1 MTKDVLL
8 EILTLS
14 ENKDIPEKDAAFEII
29 GKRMNLN
36 HYKKKYGI
44 PVYAPGKSKHS
55 RGKRKHN
62 INDDYFSV
70 YTLENCYYA
79 GFIAADGNINKRKS
93 TLTISLSLKDKDFLT
108 KFLENIESNYQ
119 VHTGATREIF
129 TYASIGV
136 LSKKICNDLET
147 KFNITPQKSLTLVP
161 PHIEDKALLDAFIT
175 GLLDGDGTI
184 SFVKKKLKGG
194 DYSERM
200 FVSLIGTKEMVE
212 MVKQRFEEIL
222 GHKVSNLHHEKQYS
236 DNTYTIR
243 ISDSNARKIFLH
255 YYGIDVP
262 KLERKWGKEKY
273 EYCVNFKKK
282 LPLCKRKGI
291 NIFNLDG
298 DLLEHFDTLEDASEY
313 TGLSCGRLSD
323 LCKKDDS
330 EHMSN
335 GFMCSRTKEQMNPYN
350 PTNPFSK
357 ALLKKYKGE
366 ENIEDLA

>member
-1 MTKDVLL
+1 MTEETLNK
-8 EILTLS
+8 ILNLS
-14 ENKDIPEKDAAFEII
+14 KEKDIPEKDAAFEVI
-29 GKRMNLN
+29 GKRMSLN
-36 HYKKKYGI
+36 YYKKKYGMQ
-44 PVYAPGKSKHS
+44 VYKPGESKHS
-55 RGKRKHN
+55 WAKREMVV
-62 INDDYFSV
+62 NDDYFSV

-79 GFIAADGNINKRKS
+79 GFIAADGNIDKKRRR
-93 TLTISLSLKDKDFLT
+93 LTICLSGMDKH
-108 KFLENIESNYQ
+108 FLETFVDKIDGNCKIYESIAK
-119 VHTGATREIF
+119 GKF
-129 TYASIGV
+129 TAASIV
-136 LSKKICNDLET
+136 VNSDKMCRDLELN
-147 KFNITPQKSLTLVP
+147 FNITPQKSLTLVP

-194 DYSERM
+194 DYSERL

-222 GHKVSNLHHEKQYS
+222 GHKVSNPHHRKQYTG
-236 DNTYTIR
+236 NTYTIR

-255 YYGIDVP
+255 YYGIEVP

-282 LPLCKRKGI
+282 LPLCKRKGL

-298 DLLEHFDTLEDASEY
+298 ALLEHFDTLEDASKY